1 MKKIFLSEWPQLN
14 IIWFSKTY
22 SLDTGLATA
31 AKGGGFVSGDSYAM
45 MDLSVGKYALAISD
59 GMGNGQ
65 RAHMESKET
74 VKLLQKYFNQA
85 LMKK

>member
-1 MKKIFLSEWPQLN
+1 
-14 IIWFSKTY
+14 
-22 SLDTGLATA
+22 
-31 AKGGGFVSGDSYAM
+31 M

>member
-1 MKKIFLSEWPQLN
+1 MIQDWLQP
-14 IIWFSKTY
+14 
-22 SLDTGLATA
+22 
-31 AKGGGFVSGDSYAM
+31 KGGGFVSGDSYAM

-74 VKLLQKYFNQA
+74 VKLLQKYSNRA